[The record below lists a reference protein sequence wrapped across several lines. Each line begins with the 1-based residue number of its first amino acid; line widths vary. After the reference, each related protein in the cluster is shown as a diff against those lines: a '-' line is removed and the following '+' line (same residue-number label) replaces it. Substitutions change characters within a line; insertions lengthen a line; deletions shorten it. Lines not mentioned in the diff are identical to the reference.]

1 MLTIF
6 LGIVAWVFFNL
17 SGKSLYNISEE
28 NIPVMQSVSA
38 SVEIGTQIDYLSSKM
53 SDAQTRDGVDSIHND
68 VRIVFA
74 EKNKKIDHV
83 KNVHDYNIEELQSI
97 KSHSDYLDLLLD
109 QYKKLIIERI
119 DSEEKL
125 FNFSKKLDVS
135 YSDFVSAIQPISDDA
150 QFDLVIGLEDLNTY
164 DNLTEKTE
172 ILSGSLRIEIEGNII
187 YNILNTVVNVSE
199 KEKIV
204 PLKERYD
211 ASVGRVQRELS
222 EFKFASNDLKKG
234 YFDSVFLM
242 GQGDDSFFE
251 QQIRILNLRNEIQKK
266 KEMIKQATIET
277 NAAINLFAEEAKNH
291 IVETSD
297 TVREQI
303 KFGKIAIFIVAFLS
317 VLFSV
322 FLSWRYIGQ
331 RVIARLESLRKVM
344 ESIVHK
350 DFNAVIEGRDASDE
364 IGSMARAVFTFR
376 ESMIENGMLNDDL
389 ETALLDA
396 KKASHAKSE
405 FLANMS
411 HELRTPLNSI
421 IGLSEML
428 MMDMPE
434 DVEEYEMVKTVNRS
448 SNSLLGIVND
458 ILDLSKIEARQVVLE
473 KIGFDFKDNMKG
485 VMELCAPMASGK
497 GLSLSCKY
505 DNDNL
510 PYLIGDP
517 SRMSRVLINLIGNAT
532 KYTTQG
538 EINVKVSHQ
547 EKSSKETLLRVSVVD
562 TGIGIP
568 ANKVDA
574 IFEKF
579 SQADETTTRKF
590 GGTGLGLAITKELV
604 EMMGGTIGVE
614 SILNEGSNFWFE
626 IPFLT
631 TDSVHEDVDNVDDA
645 ESAYDIEKTILLQ
658 DAKILIAEDHDLNQ
672 IFIKKLLKRLGVK
685 NFKLVENGLLAVEEY
700 KTLKYDFIFM
710 DCHMPEMNGYNATKA
725 IRELEKGSG
734 KHCPIIALTADA
746 MVGAR
751 DKCISAGMD
760 DYLTK
765 PINMD
770 LFKKMLNTWFIFSDE
785 KGVQDEEDVLYEGV
799 KDGDIDFSSL
809 DDYADTD
816 EERDAFF
823 AMFVKNVDEEIVEME
838 KKCVDGKNTEWIEI
852 AHKMKGGAGMIGAN
866 KFASLCALAQDM
878 DDVKKEKRR
887 DVLNK
892 MQEAYK
898 QVKGEF
904 GRQKK
909 S

>member
-1 MLTIF
+1 
-6 LGIVAWVFFNL
+6 
-17 SGKSLYNISEE
+17 
-28 NIPVMQSVSA
+28 
-38 SVEIGTQIDYLSSKM
+38 
-53 SDAQTRDGVDSIHND
+53 
-68 VRIVFA
+68 
-74 EKNKKIDHV
+74 
-83 KNVHDYNIEELQSI
+83 
-97 KSHSDYLDLLLD
+97 
-109 QYKKLIIERI
+109 
-119 DSEEKL
+119 
-125 FNFSKKLDVS
+125 
-135 YSDFVSAIQPISDDA
+135 
-150 QFDLVIGLEDLNTY
+150 
-164 DNLTEKTE
+164 
-172 ILSGSLRIEIEGNII
+172 
-187 YNILNTVVNVSE
+187 
-199 KEKIV
+199 
-204 PLKERYD
+204 LKERYD